1 MPEPLVGGFLG
12 RAMSPPAE
20 QRRWRRK
27 ERGNVEEEGW
37 GVALACEAGS
47 DASPWEAM
55 LQVVRDSQ
63 GVSLSVLRV
72 MGMGVV
78 LTLETVWSRT
88 EAGGVTQLLTGK

>member
-1 MPEPLVGGFLG
+1 MPEPLDGGFSG

-27 ERGNVEEEGW
+27 ERGNMEEEGW
-37 GVALACEAGS
+37 GWL
-47 DASPWEAM
+47 W
-55 LQVVRDSQ
+55 LVRQGQTPAPGKPSSKWSGDSQ

-78 LTLETVWSRT
+78 LALETVWSRT
-88 EAGGVTQLLTGK
+88 EAG